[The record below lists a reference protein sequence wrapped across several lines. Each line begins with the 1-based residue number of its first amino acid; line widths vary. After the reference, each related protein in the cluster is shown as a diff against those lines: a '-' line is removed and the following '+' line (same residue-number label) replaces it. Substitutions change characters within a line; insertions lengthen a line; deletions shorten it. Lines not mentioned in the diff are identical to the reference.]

1 MNVSKTTNKNRITM
15 NEQEKA
21 RLEELESKD
30 AAWREKRSAY
40 VGAHID
46 DTNSSGSKKRR
57 RLVYEGLTPEE
68 MDEYGRLRLKRYW
81 EWVLTD
87 SAEEDAR
94 FAELQKAD
102 EAWKREREEKWA
114 SQTAA
119 EMSDGYRDDLPGKRL
134 KVVCSQPEE
143 TPPEEVDWDEEY
155 YKLCNRHGMTLEDWH
170 EYQKLVDKRQARLWL
185 EFLPGNEDYDFDYLL
200 DLLQFKINRMMDYW
214 RWDCHNDDG
223 EYILGQM
230 ELAVHLLG
238 IIRNHGCDPGE
249 SCTRRLRHRV
259 NLRNQAR
266 FTAQPTVWCPS
277 KRHEVRWKKAWHL
290 LFKLLEEKLQEWWD

>member
-1 MNVSKTTNKNRITM
+1 M

-21 RLEELESKD
+21 RLEELERKD
-30 AAWREKRSAY
+30 AAWSEKRRSLIRIGEAE
-40 VGAHID
+40 
-46 DTNSSGSKKRR
+46 NSKKRK

-68 MDEYGRLRLKRYW
+68 MDECHRLSLKRYW

-87 SAEEDAR
+87 SPDEDAR
-94 FAELQKAD
+94 LVAFQQAD
-102 EAWKREREEKWA
+102 EAWKRKREEEWA
-114 SQTAA
+114 AQAA
-119 EMSDGYRDDLPGKRL
+119 SETSDGYRDDLPGKRL

-143 TPPEEVDWDEEY
+143 TPPEERDWKAEVEKDMEEY
-155 YKLCNRHGMTLEDWH
+155 HELCRHGMTLEDWH

-230 ELAVHLLG
+230 KLAVHLIG

>member
-1 MNVSKTTNKNRITM
+1 M

-40 VGAHID
+40 YGALID

-68 MDEYGRLRLKRYW
+68 MDEYHRLSLKRYW

-87 SAEEDAR
+87 SPDEDAR
-94 FAELQKAD
+94 LAAFQKAD
-102 EAWKREREEKWA
+102 EAWKREQEEKWA
-114 SQTAA
+114 AQTAA

-143 TPPEEVDWDEEY
+143 TPPEEVDWDAEVEKDMEEY
-155 YKLCNRHGMTLEDWH
+155 DELCCHGMSLEDWH

-200 DLLQFKINRMMDYW
+200 DLLQFKINRMIDYW
-214 RWDCHNDDG
+214 QWDSHSGDG
-223 EYILGQM
+223 DYYRKQM
-230 ELAVHLLG
+230 ELAVHLIG
-238 IIRNHGCDPGE
+238 IIRNHGCDPDE

-266 FTAQPTVWCPS
+266 FTA
-277 KRHEVRWKKAWHL
+277 
-290 LFKLLEEKLQEWWD
+290 

>member
-1 MNVSKTTNKNRITM
+1 M

-21 RLEELESKD
+21 RLEELERKD

-40 VGAHID
+40 YGPLID

-57 RLVYEGLTPEE
+57 RLVYEGLTLEE
-68 MDEYGRLRLKRYW
+68 MDEYHRLSLKRYW

-94 FAELQKAD
+94 LAAFQKAD
-102 EAWKREREEKWA
+102 EAWKREQEEKWA
-114 SQTAA
+114 AQTAA

-143 TPPEEVDWDEEY
+143 TPPEEVDWDAEY
-155 YKLCNRHGMTLEDWH
+155 HELCCHGMTLEDWH
-170 EYQKLVDKRQARLWL
+170 EYQKLMDKRQARLWL
-185 EFLPGNEDYDFDYLL
+185 EFLPGNEDCDFDYLL
-200 DLLQFKINRMMDYW
+200 DLLQFKINRMIDYW
-214 RWDCHNDDG
+214 QWDSHSGDG
-223 EYILGQM
+223 DYYRKQM
-230 ELAVHLLG
+230 ELAVHLIG
-238 IIRNHGCDPGE
+238 IIRNHGCDPDE